1 MKKVK
6 AEVERVQKE
15 VSALNKT
22 NKRAQ
27 AENEQLRTQ
36 LVTVSQ
42 ASAQLAQQT
51 EEIESLRSELQEV
64 STALKTS
71 RHLEKT
77 ATKELGERTLE
88 LKTLVIQSE
97 EQAETIKILKKE
109 STEAVT
115 QINSLK
121 VSLSG
126 WVARHAETTEECKN
140 TLERANELEAQVAF
154 YASEKERL
162 LTMADAS
169 DETLQGRLIEAEEG
183 CAEYR
188 EENRRVRKDVQRIK
202 RQLEKSEDSR
212 LVLAHELEVL
222 QYEKKQSDEELL
234 SMQNFIH
241 TKSEFYLVFL
251 SDSIVVVVC

>member
-1 MKKVK
+1 M
-6 AEVERVQKE
+6 QKE

-77 ATKELGERTLE
+77 ANKELGERTLE